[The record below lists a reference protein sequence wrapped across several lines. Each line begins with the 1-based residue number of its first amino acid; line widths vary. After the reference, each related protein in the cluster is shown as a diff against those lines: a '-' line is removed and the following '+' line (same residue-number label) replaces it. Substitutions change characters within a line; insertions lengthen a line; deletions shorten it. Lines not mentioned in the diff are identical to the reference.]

1 MMQKKQ
7 YELMEVRT
15 NRMYKKRLGYG
26 LLLTGGIVTG
36 MLGVMCMNNGQ
47 IVNAAASQPQTVKE
61 VQLLS
66 KKESGDAEHKGNLD
80 VSDIVK
86 AAMPSV
92 VSIATK
98 TVQEVQDYFGMY
110 PFGGGS
116 TLEREVEGS
125 GSGIIIG
132 ESGSELLVVTN
143 NHVVENADTVTVT
156 FVDDKSYEA
165 KVKGTDSDNDLA
177 VVSIN
182 LDDISDDT
190 KNQISIALI
199 GDSDEIEVG
208 EQVLAI
214 GNALGYGQS
223 VTTGIVSAKNRTLSK
238 DDTTDDTD
246 EENVKLIQTD
256 AAINPGN
263 SGGPLLNMDGE
274 VIGINSVKMASS
286 GIEGMGYAI
295 SISDVKD
302 KLTGLMNETTR
313 EKVENNEQGT
323 LGIRGETVSKSAV
336 QMYGIPEGVFVAEVT
351 NGTAADDACIEKN
364 DIITEFDG
372 KKITSIRELKNMLA
386 YYESGESV
394 DLTVKRFS
402 DGEYHEV
409 SITVT
414 LD

>member
-1 MMQKKQ
+1 MQKKKF
-7 YELMEVRT
+7 ELMTIRQ
-15 NRMYKKRLGYG
+15 NRMNKKRLGYR

-36 MLGVMCMNNGQ
+36 MLGSMYMNHGQ
-47 IVNAAASQPQTVKE
+47 TVNAASSQTGTVKE

-66 KKESGDAEHKGNLD
+66 KKDSGGTENKGSLD

-86 AAMPSV
+86 ATMPSV
-92 VSIATK
+92 VSITTK

-110 PFGGGS
+110 SFGGSS
-116 TLEREVEGS
+116 TLQQEVEGS

-132 ESGSELLVVTN
+132 QSGEELLMVTN
-143 NHVVENADTVTVT
+143 NHVVENADTVTIT
-156 FVDDKSYEA
+156 FADDKSYEA
-165 KVKGTDSDNDLA
+165 QVKGTDSDSDLA
-177 VVSIN
+177 VVSVK

-190 KNQISIALI
+190 KKQISVATV

-238 DDTTDDTD
+238 SNSTEDTDDG
-246 EENVKLIQTD
+246 NVKLIQTD

-295 SISDVKD
+295 AISDVKD
-302 KLTGLMNETTR
+302 RLTGLMNETTR
-313 EKVENNEQGT
+313 EKVDTKEQGT
-323 LGIRGETVSKSAV
+323 LGIVGETVSNDAI
-336 QMYGIPEGVFVAEVT
+336 QMYGIPEGVFVSEVT
-351 NGTAADDACIEKN
+351 DGAAAENGGIQKN

-372 KKITSIRELKNMLA
+372 KKIKSIRDPKMCWNIIKP
-386 YYESGESV
+386 GKV
-394 DLTVKRFS
+394 LTS
-402 DGEYHEV
+402 H
-409 SITVT
+409 
-414 LD
+414 

>member
-1 MMQKKQ
+1 MQKKKF
-7 YELMEVRT
+7 ELMTIRQ
-15 NRMYKKRLGYG
+15 NRMNKKRLGYR

-36 MLGVMCMNNGQ
+36 MLGSMYMNHGQ
-47 IVNAAASQPQTVKE
+47 TVNAASSQTGTVKE

-66 KKESGDAEHKGNLD
+66 KKDSGGTENKGSLD

-86 AAMPSV
+86 ATMPSV
-92 VSIATK
+92 VSITTK

-110 PFGGGS
+110 SFGGSS
-116 TLEREVEGS
+116 TLQQEVEGS

-132 ESGSELLVVTN
+132 QSGEELLMVTN
-143 NHVVENADTVTVT
+143 NHVVENADTVTIT
-156 FVDDKSYEA
+156 FADDKSYEA
-165 KVKGTDSDNDLA
+165 QVKGTDSDSDLA
-177 VVSIN
+177 VVSVK

-190 KNQISIALI
+190 KKQISVATV

-238 DDTTDDTD
+238 SNSTEDTDDG
-246 EENVKLIQTD
+246 NVKLIQTD

-295 SISDVKD
+295 AISDVKD
-302 KLTGLMNETTR
+302 RLTGLMNETTR
-313 EKVENNEQGT
+313 EKVDTKEQGT
-323 LGIRGETVSKSAV
+323 LGIRGETVSNDAI
-336 QMYGIPEGVFVAEVT
+336 QMYGIPEGVFVSEVT
-351 NGTAADDACIEKN
+351 DGAAAENGGIQKN

-372 KKITSIRELKNMLA
+372 KKIKSIRDLKNVLE
-386 YYESGESV
+386 YYKTGESV
-394 DLTVKRFS
+394 DITLKRFGA
-402 DGEYHEV
+402 GEYSEV
-409 SITVT
+409 NVTVT

>member
-1 MMQKKQ
+1 MMQKKKF
-7 YELMEVRT
+7 ELMTIRQ
-15 NRMYKKRLGYG
+15 NRMNKKRFGYR

-36 MLGVMCMNNGQ
+36 MLGSMYMNHGQ
-47 IVNAAASQPQTVKE
+47 TVNAASSQTGTVKE

-66 KKESGDAEHKGNLD
+66 KKDSGGTENKGSLD

-86 AAMPSV
+86 ATMPSV
-92 VSIATK
+92 VSITTK

-110 PFGGGS
+110 SFGGSS
-116 TLEREVEGS
+116 TLQQEVEGS

-132 ESGSELLVVTN
+132 QSGEELLMVTN
-143 NHVVENADTVTVT
+143 NHVVENADTVTIT
-156 FVDDKSYEA
+156 FADDKSYEA
-165 KVKGTDSDNDLA
+165 QVKGTDSDSDLA
-177 VVSIN
+177 VVSVK

-190 KNQISIALI
+190 KKQISVATV

-238 DDTTDDTD
+238 SNSTEDTDDG
-246 EENVKLIQTD
+246 NVKLIQTD

-295 SISDVKD
+295 AISDVKD
-302 KLTGLMNETTR
+302 RLTGLMNETTR
-313 EKVENNEQGT
+313 EKADTKEQGT
-323 LGIRGETVSKSAV
+323 LGIRGETVFNDAI
-336 QMYGIPEGVFVAEVT
+336 QMYGIPEGVFVSEVT
-351 NGTAADDACIEKN
+351 DGAAAENGGIQKN

-372 KKITSIRELKNMLA
+372 KKIKSIRDLKNVLE
-386 YYESGESV
+386 YYKTGESV
-394 DLTVKRFS
+394 DITLKRFGA
-402 DGEYHEV
+402 GEYSEV
-409 SITVT
+409 NVTVT